1 MTMKKKLLPLL
12 IANVLCLPAVVS
24 ADVEIVTDRAV
35 VGENDTLE
43 ARLRFP
49 VADQGDLYVAARIGG
64 KLRFYGEDG
73 KFHSDPVPYK
83 QDGTFDQEET
93 IFRFPGMMVPAGRY
107 ILYAAITDAGAD
119 VYDTSRWHGPLA
131 RQLFIANEPDQMSGD
146 HDGDGWPDDDS
157 NHDGFS
163 DMDHN
168 YDGWRDDDEN
178 HNGIPDQD
186 ENGDGQSG
194 TDSQDGSGGQDD
206 GGNSHDDNGSSNDD
220 NGNNDDN
227 GSSND
232 DSGNSNDDSGSSNDD
247 NGSSNDDN
255 GSSNDDNGSSN
266 DDNGSSND
274 DSGSSSNDD
283 SGSSNDDN
291 GNSHDDSGSN
301 DDNGSTGSAGDPAQ
315 GEALYAQNCSGCHGS
330 DPAGNRNGIR
340 EGRNAGEIHEAIA
353 KNKGGMGYL
362 ADQLS
367 AGDIDAI
374 AAYIRART
382 GG

>member
-206 GGNSHDDNGSSNDD
+206 GGKSNDNNGSS
-220 NGNNDDN
+220 
-227 GSSND
+227 SSND
-232 DSGNSNDDSGSSNDD
+232 N
-247 NGSSNDDN
+247 
-255 GSSNDDNGSSN
+255 NGSSN

-274 DSGSSSNDD
+274 DSGNSNNDNDSGNSNDD
-283 SGSSNDDN
+283 SGSSNNDSGG
-291 GNSHDDSGSN
+291 GNNDSGSN
-301 DDNGSTGSAGDPAQ
+301 SGSTTQ
-315 GEALYAQNCSGCHGS
+315 GETLYAQNCSGCHGS
-330 DPAGNRNGIR
+330 DPIDDRNGIQR
-340 EGRNAGEIHEAIA
+340 GSDSSRISNAISRNR
-353 KNKGGMGYL
+353 GGMGYL
-362 ADQLS
+362 ADTLS
-367 AGDIDAI
+367 SGDIDAI

>member
-178 HNGIPDQD
+178 RNGIPDQD
-186 ENGDGQSG
+186 EDGDGQSG

-206 GGNSHDDNGSSNDD
+206 GGKSNDD
-220 NGNNDDN
+220 S

-232 DSGNSNDDSGSSNDD
+232 DSGNSNDDSGNSH
-247 NGSSNDDN
+247 
-255 GSSNDDNGSSN
+255 
-266 DDNGSSND
+266 D
-274 DSGSSSNDD
+274 DS
-283 SGSSNDDN
+283 
-291 GNSHDDSGSN
+291 GNSHDDSGNSNDDSGNSNDDSGNSN

>member
-1 MTMKKKLLPLL
+1 MTKGEIAMTMKKKLLPIL

-49 VADQGDLYVAARIGG
+49 AADQGDLYVAARIGG

-93 IFRFPGMMVPAGRY
+93 LFRFPGMMVPAGRY

-131 RQLFIANEPDQMSGD
+131 RQLFIANEPGQMSGD

-157 NHDGFS
+157 NRDGFS

-178 HNGIPDQD
+178 RNGIPDQD
-186 ENGDGQSG
+186 ENGDGQS
-194 TDSQDGSGGQDD
+194 
-206 GGNSHDDNGSSNDD
+206 SHDDNGSGNDDNGSGNDD
-220 NGNNDDN
+220 NGNDYDDNGSGNDDNGSGNDDN
-227 GSSND
+227 GSS
-232 DSGNSNDDSGSSNDD
+232 
-247 NGSSNDDN
+247 
-255 GSSNDDNGSSN
+255 
-266 DDNGSSND
+266 SSND
-274 DSGSSSNDD
+274 DS
-283 SGSSNDDN
+283 SG
-291 GNSHDDSGSN
+291 
-301 DDNGSTGSAGDPAQ
+301 TGSAGDPVQ
-315 GEALYAQNCSGCHGS
+315 GESLYTQNCSGCHGS
-330 DPAGNRNGIR
+330 DPANNRNGIR
-340 EGRNAGEIHEAIA
+340 EGRNAGETREAIA

-367 AGDIDAI
+367 TSDIDAI
-374 AAYIRART
+374 AAYIRSRT